1 MIKRNQLFL
10 LTTFMWLILLQGC
23 ASNISYGN
31 AQEEETLTSDFG
43 STDLQRITKKMVD
56 SMLSFPAIIAIT
68 QTKRPVIMVSRINN
82 KSSEHI
88 DTESITDSISNQLLR
103 SGRFRF
109 VDMSRVEDVKKQ
121 LNYQN
126 NAGMVNPSKAVQFGR
141 QVGAQ
146 YMLYGNFSSIVKNRD
161 GTRDV
166 YMKMTMRLM
175 DLESGVIEWSDEKE
189 IRKVREKTL
198 FGL

>member
-1 MIKRNQLFL
+1 MKQKQLFIFSTL
-10 LTTFMWLILLQGC
+10 LCMILMQGC
-23 ASNISYGN
+23 ANKVTYGD
-31 AQEEETLTSDFG
+31 AQAEETLTADFG
-43 STDLQRITKKMVD
+43 STDLQRIAEKMVG
-56 SMLSFPAIIAIT
+56 SMLSFPPVMVLT
-68 QTKRPVIMVSRINN
+68 QNKRPVIMVSRINN
-82 KSSEHI
+82 KTSEHI

-109 VDMSRVEDVKKQ
+109 VDMTRVEDVKKQ

-126 NAGMVNPSKAVQFGR
+126 NAGMVNPSKAIRFGR

-146 YMLYGNFSSIVKNRD
+146 YMLYGNLSSIVKNR
-161 GTRDV
+161 GSNRDV

-175 DLESGVIEWSDEKE
+175 DLESGLIEWSDEKE
-189 IRKVREKTL
+189 IRKVQEKTL